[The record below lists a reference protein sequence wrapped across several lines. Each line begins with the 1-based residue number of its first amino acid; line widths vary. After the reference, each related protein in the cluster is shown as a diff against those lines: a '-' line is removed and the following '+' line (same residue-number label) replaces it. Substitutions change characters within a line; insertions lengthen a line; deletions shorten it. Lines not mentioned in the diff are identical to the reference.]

1 MREPVGIDDGSLVQG
16 GHYQAIR
23 ITNEAA
29 IEVEEILLKVDGDG
43 KPRRATD
50 LTAMQN
56 NILFQEHPTGFS
68 ADENHW
74 RLISGVRLED
84 NSTGIDILDSEVPN
98 LFADFISNVI
108 RESGEEPKLCELEL
122 IGK

>member
-1 MREPVGIDDGSLVQG
+1 MREPVVIDDGSLVQG
-16 GHYQAIR
+16 GHYQASR

-29 IEVEEILLKVDGDG
+29 IEVEEILLNVDGDG

-50 LTAMQN
+50 LTSMQN

-68 ADENHW
+68 ANETHW

-84 NSTGIDILDSEVPN
+84 NSTGIDILDGEASN
-98 LFADFISNVI
+98 LFADFIPNVI